1 MERRSLLGR
10 LFSVSARTLTN
21 GNYLTSS
28 DQREVRAICRVLSRL
43 YDRKLTVAKLRRGK
57 DILANYA
64 LSPLGTPARTCLM
77 PQYEIVKMGRREFL
91 TIGGAVMA
99 IAVGGALYYV
109 SPGFRTLTTTVART
123 LTEPA
128 TAGTTQTNKTAE
140 TTINTYRMTAST
152 IGKGYY
158 LPAGMEWGYEMHFK
172 TSRRGKI
179 DDVRRALETEGTE
192 HFQKTTHDE
201 FGRSIPKRR
210 IRIGFEREEPTT
222 RVQSTV
228 LVESTY
234 LKYQG
239 GKWESTAMP
248 SKVLRHA
255 KKA

>member
-21 GNYLTSS
+21 GNCLTSS
-28 DQREVRAICRVLSRL
+28 DQREVRAIRRVLSRL

-64 LSPLGTPARTCLM
+64 LSPLETPARTNLI
-77 PQYEIVKMGRREFL
+77 PQYEIAKMGRREFL

-109 SPGFRTLTTTVART
+109 SPGFRTLTTTVTRT

-128 TAGTTQTNKTAE
+128 TAGTTQT
-140 TTINTYRMTAST
+140 TINTYRMTAST
-152 IGKGYY
+152 VGKGYY

-172 TSRRGKI
+172 TARRGKI
-179 DDVRRALETEGTE
+179 EDMRRALETEGTE
-192 HFQKTTHDE
+192 HFQKTMHDE
-201 FGRSIPKRR
+201 FGRTIPKRR
-210 IRIGFEREEPTT
+210 IRVGFEREEPTT

-234 LKYQG
+234 LEYQG

-248 SKVLRHA
+248 SKVLRYA
-255 KKA
+255 KRA

>member
-1 MERRSLLGR
+1 M
-10 LFSVSARTLTN
+10 SARTLTN

-64 LSPLGTPARTCLM
+64 LSPLGTPARTSLM
-77 PQYEIVKMGRREFL
+77 QQYEIAKMGRREFL

-109 SPGFRTLTTTVART
+109 SPGFRTLTTTVTRT
-123 LTEPA
+123 LTEPT
-128 TAGTTQTNKTAE
+128 TAGTTQTSKAVE
-140 TTINTYRMTAST
+140 TPINTYRMTAST
-152 IGKGYY
+152 VGNGYY
-158 LPAGMEWGYEMHFK
+158 LPAGMGRGYEMHFK
-172 TSRRGKI
+172 TARRGKI
-179 DDVRRALETEGTE
+179 EDVRRALETEGTE
-192 HFQKTTHDE
+192 YFQKTMHDE
-201 FGRSIPKRR
+201 FGRSTLKRR

-222 RVQSTV
+222 RVQNTV
-228 LVESTY
+228 IVESMY
-234 LKYQG
+234 LEYQD

-248 SKVLRHA
+248 SKVLRYA